1 MSEYQRQKKE
11 KPSVLTMAEQLL
23 ESTIK
28 EDLLSFVSFLKEQQM
43 SPQWA
48 STNSYSVS
56 FRNRRVCI
64 IKLAPNSFQLWLNTQ
79 YNDDFNACFAQ
90 ANEADKAFLLANV
103 ITCFGCGTCKPGL
116 NIHILGTPF
125 YNACY
130 NPVIRIINPNEEQL
144 SLARQLVLL
153 RRQAIRDGKAPKVT
167 YLAMSKR

>member
-1 MSEYQRQKKE
+1 MS
-11 KPSVLTMAEQLL
+11 L
-23 ESTIK
+23 
-28 EDLLSFVSFLKEQQM
+28 
-43 SPQWA
+43 QWA

-79 YNDDFNACFAQ
+79 YNDDFNVCFAH

-116 NIHILGTPF
+116 NIDILDTPF
-125 YNACY
+125 HNACCT
-130 NPVIRIINPNEEQL
+130 PVIRLINPKEEQL
-144 SLARQLVLL
+144 TLARQLVML

-167 YLAMSKR
+167 YIAMSRR